1 MPMYSLRKQLSRYS
15 ARYTLLI
22 ESRSAHFPWETLRN
36 TLIIQQCAAIEVI
49 LGERGWKIHVAHD
62 ETTGF
67 PVYIARS
74 KYGRRIIIRYP
85 DYQKEM
91 AKIR

>member
-1 MPMYSLRKQLSRYS
+1 MYSLRKQLSRYS

-22 ESRSAHFPWETLRN
+22 ESQQLPFAWEIFRN
-36 TLIIQQCAAIEVI
+36 TLIIQQCAAIEI
-49 LGERGWKIHVAHD
+49 SLAGRGWKLHVGHD
-62 ETTGF
+62 EITGF
-67 PVYIARS
+67 PMYIARS
-74 KYGRRIIIRYP
+74 KYGRLIIIRYS